1 MLLFVAVVGKQN
13 FEMNKINFSL
23 EKNEDTFQ
31 KQWINEFQ
39 EIHLFSNI
47 TFESLDIVT

>member
-1 MLLFVAVVGKQN
+1 MQLFVAVVGKQN
-13 FEMNKINFSL
+13 FIIDQINFSL

-47 TFESLDIVT
+47 TFESLNIVT